1 MKEKIQEWRDKDKKH
16 NLSELHRRTGITY
29 KQIWHYSAGYWKPC
43 EANKKKI
50 LAVVDNS

>member
-1 MKEKIQEWRDKDKKH
+1 MREKIQEWVDRDKKH

-29 KQIWHYSAGYWKPC
+29 KQIWHYAAGQWQPT
-43 EANKKKI
+43 EANKIKI